1 MLLEEYSSQDEE
13 ELTVITAQTNKTK
26 SILSL
31 RYEWVFYSIKNTSM
45 LVRVITINNLITV
58 S

>member
-13 ELTVITAQTNKTK
+13 ELTVITTQTNKTK

-31 RYEWVFYSIKNTSM
+31 RYEWVFLFN
-45 LVRVITINNLITV
+45 
-58 S
+58 

>member
-13 ELTVITAQTNKTK
+13 ELTVITTQTNKTK